1 MTNNP
6 SAAADAASLR
16 TLAAEAIETA
26 LACDPANA
34 TYLGAHRYDKRLA
47 DPSVAASVARAA
59 QVRAQLAA
67 LDMVTA
73 GPPDDAVD
81 AAVLRTTLRAELFE
95 HDRLKEAD
103 WNPMAYNPGAALD
116 SLLTRDFAPWSTRC
130 CALAARLELVPDYLS
145 AARPRLADMSRIHV
159 ETAMA
164 QLAGTVA
171 LIDAVPREARDQAPT
186 LRARVESA
194 AQRARRAVVE
204 HRDWLATELSAAT
217 RDPRLGP
224 ALFADKLAL
233 TLDTD
238 FAPEALLTR
247 AEADLDLV
255 RAQIIEEAGRI
266 AGVAAPD
273 ATTVHEVLD
282 RCAIDAPTNETV
294 LTMCRDALADA
305 TAFVRELDL
314 VTVHG
319 DTISVVEMPE
329 IERGV
334 AVAYCRPAGPLEA
347 VVLPTEFAVSPTP
360 TDWSTEQVSSF
371 YREYNLHMI
380 HNLTVHEAM
389 PGHAL
394 QLMHANRHRG
404 PTPVRAV
411 WSSGS
416 FVEGWAVYAEE
427 LMAQHRYRSGSSPD
441 AAGAL
446 RMQQLKMRLR
456 TIINA
461 IMDVRFHCDDLDDAA
476 AMELMLGR
484 GFQERGEAAGKWR
497 RVQLS
502 AAQLSTYYVGYCE
515 VRDLV
520 SDLRAARPAWSDRQ
534 LHDEVLR
541 HGSPPVRHI
550 RTLTLP

>member
-1 MTNNP
+1 MT
-6 SAAADAASLR
+6 STAASLAG
-16 TLAAEAIETA
+16 LAAEAIEAA
-26 LACDPANA
+26 LARDPVNA
-34 TYLGAHRYDKRLA
+34 TYLGEHRYDERLT
-47 DPSVAASVARAA
+47 DPSVAAGAARAT

-67 LDMVTA
+67 LDTMIVAT
-73 GPPDDAVD
+73 PEDAVD

-95 HDRLKEAD
+95 HDQLHESD
-103 WNPMAYNPGAALD
+103 WNPMGYNPGAALD
-116 SLLTRDFAPWSTRC
+116 SLLSRDFAPWSTRC
-130 CALAARLELVPDYLS
+130 ASLAARLDLVPDYLP
-145 AARPRLADMSRIHV
+145 AARRRLAEMSHIHV
-159 ETAMA
+159 ETALV

-171 LIDAVPREARDQAPT
+171 LIDDLPHRLHGRAPGWSRRIEPSAH
-186 LRARVESA
+186 RAS
-194 AQRARRAVVE
+194 QTVVE
-204 HRDWLATELSAAT
+204 HRNWLATELSAAT

-233 TLDTD
+233 TLDTE
-238 FAPEALLTR
+238 FAPEVLLAR
-247 AEADLDLV
+247 AEGDLDLV
-255 RAQIIEEAGRI
+255 TAQIIEQAGRI
-266 AGVAAPD
+266 AGVTAPD

-319 DTISVVEMPE
+319 DAISVVEMPE

-411 WSSGS
+411 WWSGS

-427 LMAQHRYRSGSSPD
+427 LMAQHRYRSGTSAD

-461 IMDVRFHCDDLDDAA
+461 IMDVRFHCDDLDEAA

-484 GFQERGEAAGKWR
+484 GFQESGEAAGKWR
-497 RVQLS
+497 RVQLT

>member
-1 MTNNP
+1 MT
-6 SAAADAASLR
+6 SSAASLAG
-16 TLAAEAIETA
+16 LAAEAIETA

-34 TYLGAHRYDKRLA
+34 TYLGAHRYDELLA
-47 DPSVAASVARAA
+47 DPSVAASAARAA

-67 LDMVTA
+67 LDMVIADT
-73 GPPDDAVD
+73 PDDAVD

-95 HDRLKEAD
+95 YDRLREAD
-103 WNPMAYNPGAALD
+103 WNPMTYNPGAALN
-116 SLLTRDFAPWSTRC
+116 SLLTRDFAPWSNRC
-130 CALAARLELVPDYLS
+130 IALAARLELVPDYLA

-171 LIDAVPREARDQAPT
+171 LIDGVPREVRDVAH
-186 LRARVESA
+186 LSARVESA
-194 AQRARRAVVE
+194 AQRAGRCVIE

-217 RDPRLGP
+217 RDPRLGA

-238 FAPEALLTR
+238 FAPETLLAR

-255 RAQIIEEAGRI
+255 TAQIIEQAGRI

-294 LTMCRDALADA
+294 LARCRDALADA
-305 TAFVRELDL
+305 IAFVRDRDL
-314 VTVHG
+314 ITVHG
-319 DTISVVEMPE
+319 DAIRVVEMPV

-334 AVAYCRPAGPLEA
+334 AVAYCRPAGPLES
-347 VVLPTEFAVSPTP
+347 VVLPSEFAVSPTP
-360 TDWSTEQVSSF
+360 TDWSAEQVSSF

-404 PTPVRAV
+404 PTLVRAV
-411 WSSGS
+411 WWSGS

-427 LMAQHRYRSGSSPD
+427 LMAQHGYRSGTSPY

-461 IMDVRFHCDDLDDAA
+461 IMDVRFHCDDLDEAA
-476 AMELMLGR
+476 GMDLMLGR

-497 RVQLS
+497 RVQLT

-520 SDLRAARPAWSDRQ
+520 SDLCTARPAWSERQ